1 MLLFFNSIFTIFRIH
16 PFLFVKW
23 NDSEYI
29 EIKKKK
35 NILKLIYNTVPQGS
49 WKIAVKMQARI
60 SAQISWFYYSF
71 PNPNCFIILEF
82 YIIVNYYK

>member
-1 MLLFFNSIFTIFRIH
+1 MLLFFNSIFTIFRVH

-29 EIKKKK
+29 EI
-35 NILKLIYNTVPQGS
+35 NNTVPQGS

-60 SAQISWFYYSF
+60 SAQIS
-71 PNPNCFIILEF
+71 
-82 YIIVNYYK
+82 